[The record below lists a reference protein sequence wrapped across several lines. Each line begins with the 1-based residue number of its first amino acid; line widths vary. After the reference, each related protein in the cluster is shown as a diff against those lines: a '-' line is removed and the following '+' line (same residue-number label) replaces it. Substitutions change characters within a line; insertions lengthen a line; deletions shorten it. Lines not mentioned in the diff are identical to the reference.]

1 MNEKI
6 RPQALEKLAGKSHDE
21 PVSFTLRITTPLS
34 QEQIDLLI
42 GWGGK
47 LLYDSGIMAILTIP
61 ASRAEEL
68 AELETVLE
76 II

>member
-6 RPQALEKLAGKSHDE
+6 KPQALEKLVGKHQDE

-34 QEQIDLLI
+34 QEQIDLLT

-47 LLYDSGIMAILTIP
+47 LLYDSGIMAIVTMP
-61 ASRAEEL
+61 ASRTGEL
-68 AELETVLE
+68 AEWETVQE

>member
-6 RPQALEKLAGKSHDE
+6 MPQALEKLVGKSQDE
-21 PVSFTLRITTPLS
+21 SMSFTLRTTTPLS
-34 QEQIDLLI
+34 QEQIDLLT

-47 LLYDSGIMAILTIP
+47 LLYDSGIMAIVTMP
-61 ASRAEEL
+61 ASRADEL
-68 AELETVLE
+68 AEWESVQE

>member
-6 RPQALEKLAGKSHDE
+6 MPQALEKLAGKSQDE
-21 PVSFTLRITTPLS
+21 PVSFTLRITTPFS
-34 QEQIDLLI
+34 HEQISLLT

-47 LLYDSGIMAILTIP
+47 LLYDSGIMAVVTIP
-61 ASRAEEL
+61 VSRTGEL
-68 AELETVLE
+68 AEWETVQE

>member
-6 RPQALEKLAGKSHDE
+6 KPQALEKLVGKHQDE

-34 QEQIDLLI
+34 QEQIELLT

-47 LLYDSGIMAILTIP
+47 LLFDSGIMAIVTIP

-68 AELETVLE
+68 AEWESVQE